1 MYFQPNCCIFLKVLK
16 NPERSTVYEKKI
28 QSNQANILLDL
39 VKQVSELLLVNKSRT
54 CRKMKNNFHK
64 IFGSLLHNFA
74 VGVAVIAELSCSS
87 IKSDLRPLPCGKV
100 PGALVLPRT
109 IQLDSNA

>member
-1 MYFQPNCCIFLKVLK
+1 M
-16 NPERSTVYEKKI
+16 
-28 QSNQANILLDL
+28 LDL